1 MGKQKSN
8 QSGFGTV
15 EVLLVFVIVAVIGFV
30 GWYILRSK
38 NASTTGS
45 NNAASSPT
53 NTKPKAETISFNE
66 NKLPVDWTHLTAQD
80 GTLYLNYSGSESAG
94 SSVTLKKT
102 IDTTVKAADEAKFV
116 EAHRQ
121 KAGNATTTDY
131 GRVLLPPRKVS
142 IATVGGTKAFT
153 GYVYEI
159 RDYKNSLL
167 STHVEIYIVRD
178 GYYVSIEEV
187 VNGGGESLPFAD
199 KSLDAITLNI

>member
-1 MGKQKSN
+1 
-8 QSGFGTV
+8 
-15 EVLLVFVIVAVIGFV
+15 
-30 GWYILRSK
+30 
-38 NASTTGS
+38 
-45 NNAASSPT
+45 
-53 NTKPKAETISFNE
+53 
-66 NKLPVDWTHLTAQD
+66 
-80 GTLYLNYSGSESAG
+80 
-94 SSVTLKKT
+94 
-102 IDTTVKAADEAKFV
+102 
-116 EAHRQ
+116 
-121 KAGNATTTDY
+121 
-131 GRVLLPPRKVS
+131 VLLPPRKVS